1 MGSQKEA
8 ANDCKWV
15 MAEHRCRSSLRS
27 RAECRQFV
35 QLYTDQGTQCGN
47 WLDYRGDAADAS
59 RRKSTIIGAELAV
72 VMGLI

>member
-1 MGSQKEA
+1 MKVDPS
-8 ANDCKWV
+8 NVRFWV

-35 QLYTDQGTQCGN
+35 QLYPDQETQCGD